1 MEPQN
6 AVEAGQQVILVC
18 LSVGGPILA
27 AGLLIAIVIG
37 VIQAMTH
44 IQDQTVSFVPKIIL
58 IAAVLA
64 ISLPWLTEYMVQY
77 SASMLETPFLIGMD
91 GKP

>member
-6 AVEAGQQVILVC
+6 TVEAGQQVILVC

>member
-6 AVEAGQQVILVC
+6 AVEAGQQAILVC
-18 LSVGGPILA
+18 LSVGGPILV
-27 AGLLIAIVIG
+27 AGLLLAIVIG

-58 IAAVLA
+58 IAAIVA
-64 ISLPWLTEYMVQY
+64 ISLPWLTEYMVEY
-77 SASMLETPFLIGMD
+77 SASMLKTPFLIGMD

>member
-6 AVEAGQQVILVC
+6 AVEAGQQAILVC

-27 AGLLIAIVIG
+27 AGLLIAIIIG
-37 VIQAMTH
+37 VLQAMTH

-64 ISLPWLTEYMVQY
+64 ISLPWLTEYMVEY

>member
-6 AVEAGQQVILVC
+6 VVEAGQQVILVC